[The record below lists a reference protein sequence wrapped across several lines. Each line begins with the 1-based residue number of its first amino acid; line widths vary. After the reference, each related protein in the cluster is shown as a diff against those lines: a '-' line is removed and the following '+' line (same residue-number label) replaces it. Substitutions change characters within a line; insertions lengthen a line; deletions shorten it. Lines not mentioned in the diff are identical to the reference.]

1 MRDYIALIIVTLI
14 LFTMMSFQVQFFSTF
29 EHVTSRSQAASLA
42 TVVQIEIWE
51 AVMKTLT
58 STNLLDS
65 TGDFISYQIEITNV
79 ETSLPT
85 EIQIAASTLSIVIL
99 GSGNEVYQSE
109 LPSTAWGR
117 TIVYTPV
124 SFGNVNKLTVTAT
137 LTSSDTVTVS
147 LVV

>member
-29 EHVTSRSQAASLA
+29 EHVTNRSQAASLA
-42 TVVQIEIWE
+42 TVLQIEIWE

-99 GSGNEVYQSE
+99 GSGNEVYQTE

-117 TIVYTPV
+117 TIVYAPV
-124 SFGNVNKLTVTAT
+124 SFGNVNQLTVTAT
-137 LTSSDTVTVS
+137 LTSSDTVTIS